1 MLLDIEGEF
10 IAPPHG
16 SDDTVTVVEPVTFT
30 GDFNHGF
37 GMNVIK
43 EALVANDATATT
55 TLSWFDDLPPNVQPG
70 WLVEHV
76 TYDIAGNTVPEPS
89 SLLLLG
95 SGVVGL
101 VAGRTCRKRKVIPR
115 ASDAAARVTA

>member
-43 EALVANDATATT
+43 EALVANDVTATT
-55 TLSWFDDLPPNVQPG
+55 TLQFFDFPSAPSG
-70 WLVEHV
+70 WEVEHIR
-76 TYDIAGNTVPEPS
+76 YDIAGSTTPEPS

-95 SGVVGL
+95 SGVAGL
-101 VAGRTCRKRKVIPR
+101 MGRRVWRKRRAIPR